1 MLNTPIKELIH
12 VALREI
18 LNKPYL
24 LSQKELS
31 SLEKMVP
38 TDFRH
43 PTTFDWKNPLMAN
56 HYLNKNHGG
65 GKDAINVHQISLD
78 ADKKQWL
85 AGAWFILLPN
95 LMLSLTNNLKE
106 SLESILVKQLSF
118 NMIRYI
124 NAMGITTEQKKCYRY
139 NQCSIYHSIIEKME
153 PLFSL
158 FIMCKRFDE
167 IKRENIVINVL
178 MEHVA
183 EVIISTLLD
192 TLMET
197 LKEQKTPQKAV
208 CNSANEHFDILHN
221 LLSEMEFDELIFD
234 KTSSHFNQV
243 VGSIIDSAKKGDLEE
258 YLNQLNLDQITPSEL
273 QSRTQFG
280 L

>member
-1 MLNTPIKELIH
+1 MSNTPIKELLHI
-12 VALREI
+12 ALREI
-18 LNKPYL
+18 LNTPYL
-24 LSQKELS
+24 LPQKELC
-31 SLEKMVP
+31 SLEKIVP

-65 GKDAINVHQISLD
+65 KDAINLHQVSLD
-78 ADKKQWL
+78 ADKKLWL

-95 LMLSLTNNLKE
+95 LMLSLTNNLK
-106 SLESILVKQLSF
+106 SLDSILVKQLSF

-124 NAMGITTEQKKCYRY
+124 NAMGITTEQKKYYRY

-158 FIMCKRFDE
+158 FIMCKRFNE

-178 MEHVA
+178 MDHVA

-197 LKEQKTPQKAV
+197 LKEQKTPKKAV
-208 CNSANEHFDILHN
+208 CNSAYEHFGILHN
-221 LLSEMEFDELIFD
+221 LLREMEFDVLIFD
-234 KTSSHFNQV
+234 KTSSHFNQIL
-243 VGSIIDSAKKGDLEE
+243 GSIIDSAKKGGLEE

-273 QSRTQFG
+273 QSRTQFR